1 MDLKQLRYFVAVAEQ
16 GSVSAAARQLFM
28 SQPPLS
34 TQIRQLE
41 EELSCRLFNRD
52 GRRFILT
59 DAGKLLYERTQGLLA
74 MADSMEKELRDFRE
88 GACGTLRLG
97 AVSSV
102 CGVDLSEWLGAF
114 WKDYP
119 AVRIEISEQNTYQL
133 LEQLRGHRLDLAIIR
148 TPFLSNGLQCRT
160 LRQEQMAAVGRKSA
174 FESIYGKIP
183 DTLSIEAL
191 ENVPLIIYRRWEPPL
206 TELMR
211 EKGLTPDYFCICDDA
226 RTVVSLAETGIGIG
240 IVPDSSANGMGE
252 ESCCVE
258 IADPKFRSSIVAAVC
273 SGSYL
278 PSVVRLFLDY
288 LPQSETF
295 SAN

>member
-1 MDLKQLRYFVAVAEQ
+1 MDLKQLRYFAAVAEL
-16 GSVSAAARQLFM
+16 GSVSAAARQLYM

-74 MADSMEKELRDFRE
+74 MADSIEKELRDFRE
-88 GACGTLRLG
+88 GACGTVRLG
-97 AVSSV
+97 VVSSV
-102 CGVDLSEWLGAF
+102 CGADLTGWLGEF

-119 AVRIEISEQNTYQL
+119 EVRMEISEQNTYQL

-148 TPFLSNGLQCRT
+148 TPFLSNGLQCRV
-160 LRQEQMAAVGRKSA
+160 LRQEQMAAVGQRSA
-174 FESIYGKIP
+174 FVRIFGKVP
-183 DTLSIEAL
+183 ETLSIQQLKE
-191 ENVPLIIYRRWEPPL
+191 VPLIIYRRWEPPL

-211 EKGLTPDYFCICDDA
+211 EKGLTPQYFCICDDA
-226 RTVVSLAETGIGIG
+226 RTVVSLAKTAIGIG
-240 IVPDSSANGMGE
+240 IVPDSSARGLGE
-252 ESCCVE
+252 ESCCVR
-258 IADPKFRSSIVAAVC
+258 IADPEFRSSIVAAVC
-273 SGSYL
+273 MDAYL
-278 PSVVRLFLDY
+278 PSVVQLFLEY
-288 LPQSETF
+288 LPQPETF